1 MPIRPPYA
9 AVLAASLLAAA
20 PAAAGGGFNTTT
32 HGEVRDCS
40 DIEVTA
46 SGRRVAL
53 AEDSLSVPVPAAGRR
68 LRVET
73 SRNGGVHVVGG
84 AARDFEVRVCKA
96 AVAAGFESA
105 EQAVERVTAG
115 ARDGRLTVQGPGGD
129 DWLAFLLIAAPAGAA
144 MDIEVEN
151 GPLSVRGLDGDLLLR
166 ATNGPIS
173 LRETGGEVAVE
184 VRNGPVSIADG
195 GGRITVDARNGP
207 ISVDL
212 AGDGWVGEGLE
223 ARAVNGPLSVS
234 VAEGYGSGVV
244 VEASEHSPWS
254 CSGCAAARR
263 SWDDDGRRLE
273 LGEGPVRV
281 RLATH
286 NGPVSIRIR

>member
-1 MPIRPPYA
+1 
-9 AVLAASLLAAA
+9 
-20 PAAAGGGFNTTT
+20 
-32 HGEVRDCS
+32 
-40 DIEVTA
+40 
-46 SGRRVAL
+46 
-53 AEDSLSVPVPAAGRR
+53 
-68 LRVET
+68 
-73 SRNGGVHVVGG
+73 
-84 AARDFEVRVCKA
+84 
-96 AVAAGFESA
+96 
-105 EQAVERVTAG
+105 
-115 ARDGRLTVQGPGGD
+115 
-129 DWLAFLLIAAPAGAA
+129 

-151 GPLSVRGLDGDLLLR
+151 GPLSVRGLQGDLLLR

-173 LRETGGEVAVE
+173 LRDTGGEVTVE

-207 ISVDL
+207 LSVDL
-212 AGDGWVGEGLE
+212 SGDGWVGEGLE

-234 VAEGYGSGVV
+234 VAEGYGSGVL

-286 NGPVSIRIR
+286 NGPVSIKVR